1 MSATTK
7 RSVGRP
13 KDDRRAAVRQEEILR
28 TATTVFA
35 VYGYRNTDVQVIAD
49 TAGVGKGT
57 VYRYFPTKQELFF
70 AAVDRGLQRL
80 EKQVRSARADIVDPI
95 ERMKTSIRSFFR
107 FFEENSE
114 LVELFVQERSEFKDR
129 SKPSYYVYKGKNLEP
144 WNAIFRQ
151 LMKDGR
157 VRKMDAESLLD
168 FLMDAMYGT
177 IFMHYFARR
186 EKPLS
191 ERTEDVIKILFSG
204 VLTEE
209 EQRRHTN

>member
-1 MSATTK
+1 MKATTK
-7 RSVGRP
+7 RPVGRP
-13 KDDRRAAVRQEEILR
+13 RDDERTAARQEEILK
-28 TATTVFA
+28 TATAVFA

-49 TAGVGKGT
+49 MAGIGKGT
-57 VYRYFPTKQELFF
+57 VYRYFPTKQDLFF

-80 EKQVRSARADIVDPI
+80 EKQVLSDRADVADPI
-95 ERMKTSIRSFFR
+95 EKMMASVRSFFK

-129 SKPSYYVYKGKNLEP
+129 PKPSYYVYKGKNVEP
-144 WNAIFRQ
+144 WHEIFRQ
-151 LMKDGR
+151 LMKEGR
-157 VRKMDAESLLD
+157 VREMDADSVFD

-191 ERTEDVIKILFSG
+191 ERTEDVLKILFTG
-204 VLTEE
+204 VLTEA
-209 EQRRHTN
+209 EQRRHSN